1 MNESQKWNAQGGEHS
16 KKNNMVS
23 LYGEEG
29 GWFNDANF
37 WLQDK

>member
-1 MNESQKWNAQGGEHS
+1 MSHRNEMHS
-16 KKNNMVS
+16 VENIVKTSMAS

>member
-1 MNESQKWNAQGGEHS
+1 MSHRNEMHRVENIV
-16 KKNNMVS
+16 KNNMVS